1 MKGATA
7 GNRPWGVCMDVS
19 IRAPREGGDGSGP
32 FTVVVAAVSIRAPRE
47 GGDLTSNASGL
58 TLPRFQSAPPVKGAT
73 LRLVSLRD
81 VQRVSIRAPR
91 EGGDGDL

>member
-1 MKGATA
+1 MLSGFEDAAITFQSAPPVKGATL
-7 GNRPWGVCMDVS
+7 RDDIQPM
-19 IRAPREGGDGSGP
+19 
-32 FTVVVAAVSIRAPRE
+32 TKKVSIRAPRE